1 MKKWARFLKRA
12 RDEEQ
17 RNRLNLVIIATNN
30 HYARFGPGMKIVYRS
45 SELPE
50 LQSPYLIQGLP
61 GNGYVGKLAIDHLIP
76 ELNANHLVDIYSTS
90 FSPQIVIRLN
100 GVAELM
106 KNTIFYS
113 KASSSGKNDL
123 LLLTGDSQPENPDS
137 EYLLIEQIL
146 DIAANLHQPYF
157 SESTSASLNSSN
169 YLQNQGSNLVTITE
183 TQTKEPAKPPF
194 IKRILLVDDDP
205 DITLTFK
212 AGINRYYYG
221 GKKRSEIYA
230 YTDPLLVVKE
240 FKPHFYD
247 LLLTDINMPSLNGFE
262 LCEKIL
268 ELDVNIRICFMTAFV
283 INIRALREVYMNI
296 SFGCFIEKPVSIE
309 YLINRLSAELD

>member
-123 LLLTGDSQPENPDS
+123 QLLTGDSQPENPDS

-146 DIAANLHQPYF
+146 DIAKFN
-157 SESTSASLNSSN
+157 
-169 YLQNQGSNLVTITE
+169 
-183 TQTKEPAKPPF
+183 TKKF
-194 IKRILLVDDDP
+194 
-205 DITLTFK
+205 
-212 AGINRYYYG
+212 
-221 GKKRSEIYA
+221 
-230 YTDPLLVVKE
+230 
-240 FKPHFYD
+240 
-247 LLLTDINMPSLNGFE
+247 
-262 LCEKIL
+262 
-268 ELDVNIRICFMTAFV
+268 
-283 INIRALREVYMNI
+283 LR
-296 SFGCFIEKPVSIE
+296 
-309 YLINRLSAELD
+309 

>member
-1 MKKWARFLKRA
+1 MKY
-12 RDEEQ
+12 E
-17 RNRLNLVIIATNN
+17 
-30 HYARFGPGMKIVYRS
+30 
-45 SELPE
+45 
-50 LQSPYLIQGLP
+50 
-61 GNGYVGKLAIDHLIP
+61 HL
-76 ELNANHLVDIYSTS
+76 
-90 FSPQIVIRLN
+90 
-100 GVAELM
+100 
-106 KNTIFYS
+106 
-113 KASSSGKNDL
+113 
-123 LLLTGDSQPENPDS
+123 
-137 EYLLIEQIL
+137 
-146 DIAANLHQPYF
+146 LHQPYF

-183 TQTKEPAKPPF
+183 RQTKEPAKPPF

-212 AGINRYYYG
+212 AGSDRYYYG
-221 GKKRSEIYA
+221 GKKRFEIYA

-247 LLLTDINMPSLNGFE
+247 LLLTDINMPSMNGFE

-283 INIRALREVYMNI
+283 INIRALREVYMNV